1 MKNLTLIIPAKEE
14 SESLPTVLK
23 EIENFECN
31 IVVILHSSDLV
42 TINSIRDFECE
53 IIYQKNKGYGDA
65 LIEGIN
71 AVKTEYLC
79 IYNADGSFDP
89 KYLSE
94 MLIKCENNDYVFTS
108 RYLKEGKSDDDTVV
122 TKVGNYIF
130 SLLGRIFFS
139 LKLSDILFTYILG
152 KTKSFQSLNL
162 NSLDFCLCVEI
173 PIKAQRMKAL
183 YLDIPSHER
192 KRIAGFKKVNEF
204 RDGFKILIYMMK
216 LFFKLSNK

>member
-14 SESLPTVLK
+14 AESLPTVLR
-23 EIENFECN
+23 EIKNLECN
-31 IVVILHSSDLV
+31 IIVILHSSDLA
-42 TINSIRDFECE
+42 TINAIKGFDCE
-53 IIYQKNKGYGDA
+53 IVYQKNKGYGDA

-89 KYLSE
+89 KYLGQ
-94 MLIKCENNDYVFTS
+94 MLNLCKTHDYVFTS
-108 RYLKEGKSDDDTVV
+108 RYLKEGKSDDDTIV

-130 SLLGRIFFS
+130 SLLGRALFS

-162 NSLDFCLCVEI
+162 DSLDFCLCIEI
-173 PIKAQRMKAL
+173 PVKAKRMNAL
-183 YLDIPSHER
+183 YADIPSHER
-192 KRIAGFKKVNEF
+192 KRIAGLKKVNEF
-204 RDGFKILIYMMK
+204 RDGFKILIYMIK
-216 LFFKLSNK
+216 LFLRIK